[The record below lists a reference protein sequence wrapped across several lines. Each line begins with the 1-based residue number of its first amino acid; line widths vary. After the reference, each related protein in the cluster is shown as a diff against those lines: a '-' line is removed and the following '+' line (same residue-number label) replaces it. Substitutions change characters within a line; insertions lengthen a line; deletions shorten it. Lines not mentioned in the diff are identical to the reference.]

1 MRDELCC
8 TMNAKLA
15 HLREMGAQFAESIP
29 NRFAPALEPAKQ
41 LKIRMSSA
49 SWNRLRSWRRASIK
63 AG

>member
-1 MRDELCC
+1 
-8 TMNAKLA
+8 MNAKLA